1 MNLCEPLPNSLDW
14 KIFSPLHSQMQVELG
29 SSYLYDPV
37 NFEMG
42 NDNKGMPFQ
51 YGTNAIDINKF
62 LSSVLVGTNESS
74 SEESFFCSALDC
86 QTPTDVE
93 SEAEVTQGQVEWNSF
108 GTSCY
113 LQQDYFYSW
122 IHILQNFL

>member
-1 MNLCEPLPNSLDW
+1 
-14 KIFSPLHSQMQVELG
+14 MQVELG
-29 SSYLYDPV
+29 SSYLYGPV
-37 NFEMG
+37 NPEMG
-42 NDNKGMPFQ
+42 NDDKSIPFQ

-93 SEAEVTQGQVEWNSF
+93 SEAEVYQPQVKWNSF
-108 GTSCY
+108 ACILQ
-113 LQQDYFYSW
+113 LQQDYFKSW
-122 IHILQNFL
+122 MDILQNFLYCLSFDVQNTKSNLILW